1 MPLSVE
7 AAITVP
13 GMHFWPTAPDRR
25 EYLRSPHRHLFHVTA
40 EVKVDYADRAVEFHD
55 LQDAI
60 HQIVMQRNLLG
71 SAENPVAASCETM
84 ASLIEGYLRDRHYD
98 PIHVAV
104 SEDGENTGHW
114 RA

>member
-1 MPLSVE
+1 MLSVE
-7 AAITVP
+7 ANIRLP
-13 GMHFWPTAPDRR
+13 GYHFWPTAPDHRA
-25 EYLRSPHRHLFHVTA
+25 YLRSPHRHLFYISA
-40 EVKVDYADRAVEFHD
+40 EVKVNYADRDVEFHD
-55 LQDAI
+55 LQEA
-60 HQIVMQRNLLG
+60 LLQVVVARSLVG
-71 SAENPVAASCETM
+71 TREVPVAASCETM